1 MNACLFVEDAFVG
14 MMPADNAA
22 LLIAKWQTPLQDTAF
37 RNRFTTG
44 DWEEG
49 KKRSGAQPEEESQ

>member
-1 MNACLFVEDAFVG
+1 MNVRMFAEDSFAGV
-14 MMPADNAA
+14 MPTDDAA
-22 LLIAKWQTPLQDTAF
+22 LLIEKWQSPLQDTAF

-49 KKRSGAQPEEESQ
+49 KKRSGAQPEQEGQ